1 MHACW
6 KVLFYAAGMQFS
18 AMMRNTSAQLY
29 SSGWHLQMECAETE
43 RGETWYNDFIKQY
56 LRSCGV
62 KCSNIRILPIYELS
76 LSRHKSHI
84 GPLQGKTLNCKHCSW
99 DCRHFCSNVLHTWNL
114 VLYNSLCS

>member
-1 MHACW
+1 MCALRRTGVTKHIRHNHT
-6 KVLFYAAGMQFS
+6 VSL
-18 AMMRNTSAQLY
+18 
-29 SSGWHLQMECAETE
+29 HLQMECAETE
-43 RGETWYNDFIKQY
+43 RGETSYDDFIKQY
-56 LRSCGV
+56 LRLCGV
-62 KCSNIRILPIYELS
+62 KCSNIKILPIYELS